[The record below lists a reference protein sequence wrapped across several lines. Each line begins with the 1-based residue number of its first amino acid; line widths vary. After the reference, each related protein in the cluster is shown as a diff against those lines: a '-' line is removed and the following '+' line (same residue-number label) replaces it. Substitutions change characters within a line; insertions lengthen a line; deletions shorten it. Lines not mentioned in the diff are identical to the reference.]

1 VEQQRPR
8 IGAAVLIEK
17 DGRFLLG
24 LRNKQNAF
32 GTWVIPGG
40 GVGWGETIQDAAVRE
55 IKEETNIDVE
65 IVRFIGHKEIINLPG
80 SYHSVVFY
88 YLAKP
93 KHMDVKASDDISEA
107 RFFSIE
113 EIKKLPILESV
124 QWVLQEAG
132 FWK

>member
-1 VEQQRPR
+1 MESQRPR
-8 IGAAVLIEK
+8 IGAAVLVEHN
-17 DGRFLLG
+17 GTFLLG
-24 LRNKQNAF
+24 LRNKQNAY

-55 IKEETNIDVE
+55 IKEETNIDVD
-65 IVRFIGHKEIINLPG
+65 IVRFICHKEIINLPG
-80 SYHSVVFY
+80 KYHSVVFY

-93 KHMDVKASDDISEA
+93 KHTSIKASDDISEA

-113 EIKKLPILESV
+113 EIKKLPILDSV